1 VKGSIGG
8 TLQPLRVF
16 VLGTGSS
23 GNCLVAEADGE
34 RVILDAGMGPTRA
47 AERMRALGAD
57 LVTSRAPLG
66 VFVTHEHGDHA
77 AHAVPIAR
85 ALRAPLHAH
94 DGIPAPRARRR
105 LEVRPYTPGRPI
117 PLGPFLVEAL
127 LVPHDAAH
135 VALRV
140 SAGGRRFG
148 LATDVG
154 HATREL
160 RAFLGGCDLVF
171 LESNYC
177 PGLLE
182 TGPYP
187 PRLKQRVAGPLGH
200 LGNQQAAELAR
211 SLEDTR
217 VGRVVLVHLSQTNN
231 SPERAL
237 DAVVSRTRRLPVE
250 ALPHA
255 EARRFDVTA
264 GSWSAAA
271 EQLALAF

>member
-1 VKGSIGG
+1 
-8 TLQPLRVF
+8 LPALRVF

-34 RVILDAGMGPTRA
+34 RVVLDAGMCPSRA
-47 AERMRALGAD
+47 AERMRALGSD
-57 LVTSRAPLG
+57 LVTLRAPLG

-77 AHAVPIAR
+77 AHALPMAR

-105 LEVRPYTPGRPI
+105 LEVRSYAPGRPV

-127 LVPHDAAH
+127 AVPHDAAH

-140 SAGGRRFG
+140 SAGGRRIGFV
-148 LATDVG
+148 TDVG
-154 HATREL
+154 HATRDL
-160 RAFLGGCDLVF
+160 RAFLSGCDLVF

-177 PGLLE
+177 PGLLQA
-182 TGPYP
+182 GPYP
-187 PRLKQRVAGPLGH
+187 PRLKQRVMGPLGH
-200 LGNQQAAELAR
+200 LGNDQAGELAR
-211 SLEDTR
+211 SLDDTR
-217 VGRVVLVHLSQTNN
+217 VGRVVLVHLSLTNN

-237 DAVVSRTRRLPVE
+237 DAVISRARRVPVE
-250 ALPHA
+250 VLPHA
-255 EARRFDVTA
+255 EARRFDVTT

-271 EQLALAF
+271 EQLTLAF